1 MTRRSTRRGWIR
13 ALRLLLLLAVVAAA
27 AGWYVYPRL
36 TRKEAPSVLTVA
48 AKVGNVEETVLAT
61 GILKPVKLVAVGAQ
75 VSGRVT
81 SIDVDVGD
89 EVAEGDR
96 IASIDSTNQENA
108 LRTTEASLS
117 NVRAQLEEKKANLAY
132 AQTNLD
138 RQTRLL
144 DQNATSRN
152 EYETAVETLA
162 ATKAQIAALEA
173 QISEAEVAVET
184 AKVDLGY
191 TQITA
196 PINGTV
202 LWVVTQEGQT
212 VNAAQSAPTI
222 VILGQVDTMTVRAEI
237 SEVDVVKTE
246 PGQRV
251 WFTILGDPSK
261 RYETTLKSIEP
272 APDSITSDSAVST
285 SSSAASSS
293 SSSEAIYY
301 NGIFDVPNPEGR
313 LRTYMTAEVHIVV
326 GEATDVVTIP
336 SAALARRNPDGSY
349 QVRVLGPDGTVADR
363 RVEIGLNN
371 GVTAEVV
378 SGIEAGDEIVTG
390 EMSAAAAAGGGRR
403 RSPMGF

>member
-1 MTRRSTRRGWIR
+1 MTRSSSKRLWKRLFR
-13 ALRLLLLLAVVAAA
+13 LFLLLLIVAGA
-27 AGWYVYPRL
+27 AGWYLYPRL
-36 TRKEAPSVLTVA
+36 TQKEAPTVLTVA

-81 SIDVDVGD
+81 SIDVGVGD
-89 EVAEGDR
+89 QVAEGDR
-96 IASIDSTNQENA
+96 IASIDSTNQQNA
-108 LRTTEASLS
+108 LKTAQASLS

-132 AQTNLD
+132 AETNLE

-162 ATKAQIAALEA
+162 TTKAQIAALEA

-184 AKVDLGY
+184 ARVDLGY

-196 PINGTV
+196 PIAGTV

-237 SEVDVVKTE
+237 SEVDVVKAE

-261 RYETTLKSIEP
+261 RYETTLGSIEP
-272 APDSITSDSAVST
+272 APESITTDSAVTT
-285 SSSAASSS
+285 SVSSASSS
-293 SSSEAIYY
+293 GSSEAIYY
-301 NGIFDVPNPEGR
+301 NGIFDVPNPDGR

-336 SAALARRNPDGSY
+336 SAALARRNPDGTY
-349 QVRVLGPDGTVADR
+349 QVRVLAPDGSIADR

-390 EMSAAAAAGGGRR
+390 EMSGATAADGRR
-403 RSPMGF
+403 RPSPMGF